1 MNISQPNAVYYKN
14 GKRMSKKQFIAGM
27 IMASFVG
34 ASIALGGFYFLGEKE
49 KVYVPFEKDQPTKLT
64 NYAENPGEII
74 VPEGLNFI
82 HAAEVTTPAV
92 VHIRTIYSGY
102 KKSSQNPSFEDFF
115 RDYFGQP
122 DQGRNPSRGAG
133 SGVIMT
139 PDGYIVTNNHVVEG
153 ASEIEVMLND
163 NRTFEAEVV
172 GTDPTTDLA
181 LLKVE
186 ARELPQITFG
196 SSDNLRIGE
205 WVLAVG
211 NPFEFRSTVTAGIV
225 SAKARNLNILRDN
238 NGLQIESF
246 IQTDAAVNP
255 GNSGG
260 ALVNLRGELVG
271 INTAIA
277 TPTGTFAGYSFA
289 VPATL
294 VQKVVND
301 LKEFGAV
308 QRALLGIRIGDV
320 DANLAEREGL
330 DVLKG
335 VYVSQVGA
343 NSAAD
348 EAGIKSGDVIIAIND
363 RPVDNVSEL
372 QEQVAL
378 NRPGDKVNVTYVRDG
393 STKVTRATLKNAE
406 GNTEMVLA
414 SANVEIGGAEFEE
427 VSEDLKKK
435 LDLEGGVA
443 VAEVTDGIWKEAGIK
458 PGFIV
463 TKIDKRPVEDVES
476 LSRELERTSGDGILV
491 EGVYPDGEKAY
502 YGLGW

>member
-1 MNISQPNAVYYKN
+1 MT
-14 GKRMSKKQFIAGM
+14 RKQFILGM
-27 IMASFVG
+27 IAASFLG
-34 ASIALGGFYFLGEKE
+34 ATLALGGYALLGEKE
-49 KVYVPFEKDQPTKLT
+49 KVYVPYEENKPVNLTKY
-64 NYAENPGEII
+64 NDDASEII
-74 VPEGLNFI
+74 VPEGLNFVQ
-82 HAAEVTTPAV
+82 AASLSTPAV

-102 KKSSQNPSFEDFF
+102 TKSSRQNSFEDFF
-115 RDYFGQP
+115 RDYFGQG
-122 DQGRNPSRGAG
+122 DSQQQGYRPSRGAG
-133 SGVIMT
+133 SGVIMSA
-139 PDGYIVTNNHVVEG
+139 DGYIVTNNHVIED
-153 ASEIEVMLND
+153 ASEIEVLLND

-181 LLKVE
+181 LLKVDS
-186 ARELPQITFG
+186 RNLPQITFG
-196 SSDNLRIGE
+196 NSNNLQIGE

-225 SAKARNLNILRDN
+225 SAKARNLNILRNPD
-238 NGLQIESF
+238 GLQIESF

-294 VQKVVND
+294 VRKVVED

-320 DANLAEREGL
+320 SADLAEREGL

-335 VYVSQVGA
+335 VYISSVGE

-348 EAGIKSGDVIIAIND
+348 DAGLESGDVIVAID
-363 RPVDNVSEL
+363 GSPVGNVSEL
-372 QEQVAL
+372 QELVAL
-378 NRPGDKVNVTYVRDG
+378 NRPGDEIDVTYIRGGNERVV
-393 STKVTRATLKNAE
+393 SATLKNAS
-406 GNTEMVLA
+406 GNMQMIA
-414 SANVEIGGAEFEE
+414 ANESYEVGGAEFEE
-427 VSEDLKKK
+427 VSESLKGR
-435 LDLEGGVA
+435 LEIEGGATVKSLG
-443 VAEVTDGIWKEAGIK
+443 EGRFKEAGIK
-458 PGFIV
+458 EGFIV
-463 TKIDKRPVEDVES
+463 TKIDKRPIRDLDDLTSS
-476 LSRELERTSGDGILV
+476 LRNLQGDGVLV
-491 EGVYPDGEKAY
+491 EGIYPNGDKAY